1 MASSST
7 DGASQRPVK
16 TRFAPSPTGFLH
28 IGGARTALFAWAFA
42 RHHGGQF
49 VLRVEDSDQRRYS
62 PEAVQGILDA
72 MQWLGMTPDDGPY
85 YQSERLDRYAQV
97 VQQLLDADL
106 AYRCYCTPEELD
118 ELRESQRARGD
129 KPRYDGRW
137 RPELARQAGLTVPDG
152 VVPVVR
158 FRNPDDGVV
167 QWDDMVKGTIS
178 IANAE
183 LDDLVIARGDG
194 SPTYN
199 FCVVVDD
206 WDREITHVIRG
217 DDHVNNT
224 PRQINILS
232 ALNAPIPVYGH
243 VPMIHGTDGKKLSKR
258 RDSVSVMEF
267 ADQGYLPEAVV
278 NYLARLG
285 WSHGDSELFSEEQ
298 LIEWFDGS
306 HLSHSPSQFDTEKL
320 NWVNAHYI
328 KQTDNAQLVPL
339 VEPRIAHKIADAGL
353 SPDSGVQAKL
363 NLPALIDLM
372 KERAETIEALAS
384 DLGIFYAV
392 PSIDTAANKKDL
404 GKRAVAASADA
415 LEAFADGL
423 SDLDWQAP
431 AISAAV
437 KQTVSDHA
445 IKMPQFGVPLRVL
458 VFGRSQT
465 PAIEQVLAQ
474 MPVQVVEQRIRAGLP
489 ALRELIAN
497 GVS

>member
-1 MASSST
+1 MAST
-7 DGASQRPVK
+7 TPNGASERPVK

-49 VLRVEDSDQRRYS
+49 VLRIEDSDQRRYS
-62 PEAVQGILDA
+62 QDAVQGILDA
-72 MQWLGMTPDDGPY
+72 MQWLDMSPDDGPY
-85 YQSERLDRYAQV
+85 YQSQRFERYAEV
-97 VQQLLDADL
+97 VEQLLDTGL

-118 ELRESQRARGD
+118 ALRESQRARGE

-137 RPELARQAGLTVPDG
+137 RPELAEQAGMKIPDG
-152 VVPVVR
+152 VVPVIR
-158 FRNPDDGVV
+158 FRNPDEGVV
-167 QWDDMVKGTIS
+167 QWDDMVKGKIS

-232 ALNAPIPVYGH
+232 ALDAPIPTYGH
-243 VPMIHGTDGKKLSKR
+243 VPMIHGSDGKKLSKR

-267 ADQGYLPEAVV
+267 AEQGYLPQAVV

-285 WSHGDSELFSEEQ
+285 WSHGDDELFSRDE
-298 LIEWFDGS
+298 LIQWFDGE

-328 KQTDNAQLVPL
+328 KQCEDASLAQM
-339 VEPRIAHKIADAGL
+339 VEPRIAQAITNKEL
-353 SPDSGVQAKL
+353 TPDPAVSGKL
-363 NLPALIDLM
+363 DLPELVGLM
-372 KERAETIEALAS
+372 KERAETLAALAS
-384 DLGIFYAV
+384 DLSVFYAMPKV
-392 PSIDTAANKKDL
+392 DTDANKKDL
-404 GKRAVAASADA
+404 GKRAVPASADA
-415 LEAFADGL
+415 LAAFADKL
-423 SDLDWQAP
+423 SGIEWDAE
-431 AISAAV
+431 AISATI
-437 KQTVSDHA
+437 KQTVADHS

-465 PAIEQVLAQ
+465 PAIEQVLRQ
-474 MPVQVVEQRIRAGLP
+474 MPVEVVEQRLRAGLP
-489 ALRELIAN
+489 LLRDLIS
-497 GVS
+497 VS